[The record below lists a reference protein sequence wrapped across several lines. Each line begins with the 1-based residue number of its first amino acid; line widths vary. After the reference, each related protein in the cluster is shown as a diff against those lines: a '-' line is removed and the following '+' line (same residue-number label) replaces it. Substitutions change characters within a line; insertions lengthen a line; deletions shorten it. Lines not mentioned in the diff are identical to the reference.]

1 MNQIVNT
8 GMTPADVRNQIN
20 SIQELMADC
29 MKDGEHY
36 GVIPGMGQKPTLLKA
51 GAEKLAFMFRL
62 STAYQV
68 ERLDLDHGHREYIIT
83 CQLSHIESGNL
94 VGQGVGSASTMESKY
109 RYRWINTD
117 VKPEKQEAELLK
129 AQGRGRWKKQGDA
142 WIWAIK
148 EDNPD
153 IADVYNTV
161 LKMAKKRAMVDAIL
175 SATAASD
182 IFTQDIEEMKGVENG

>member
-1 MNQIVNT
+1 MNQIVVS

-20 SIQELMADC
+20 SIQELMSDC

-62 STAYQV
+62 ATEYRI
-68 ERLDLDHGHREYIIT
+68 ERIDSDHGHREYIVT
-83 CQLSHIESGNL
+83 CQLSHIDSGHP

-117 VKPEKQEAELLK
+117 IRPEKQEAELLK
-129 AQGRGRWKKQGDA
+129 AQGKGRWKKQGDN

-161 LKMAKKRAMVDAIL
+161 LKMGKKRAMVDAIL

-182 IFTQDIEEMKGVENG
+182 IFTQDIEEMKGE